1 MRFAIVGSGA
11 VGGYYGAK
19 LQRAGHDVTLIA
31 RGKNLAALREKGMTI
46 ESAALG
52 DFHVKPRAEESA
64 ANVRGT
70 EVVLLATKTYDN
82 DTAIPLVRQLLDQGA
97 SGAYVLSLQNGVSSP
112 YALAEAVGEARV
124 MAGPTYVATALVEPG
139 RIVQTGVHRRI
150 AFGEVFKIGAG
161 LSARALALHDAFVGA
176 DIVSEPHPDG
186 RVPLWQKYTYLG
198 PFAAFTGA
206 ARLPIGPLWADPG
219 TRESFLA
226 ASREMHSLASAEGSR
241 SPPTPSPNS
250 RLTSARCSP
259 TPGPPCSSI
268 CSRARGSRSRAC
280 SVSRSAWARS
290 MACPRPSSRPCTRC
304 SSPGPTVPDRNQARP
319 TPAPPSTARA
329 MPVR

>member
-1 MRFAIVGSGA
+1 MQFAIVGSGA

-52 DFHVKPRAEESA
+52 DFHVRPRAEETA
-64 ANVRGT
+64 ASVRGA

-82 DTAIPLVRQLLDQGA
+82 DTAIPLVKTLLDQGV
-97 SGAYVLSLQNGVSSP
+97 SNAYVLSLQNGVSSP

-139 RIVQTGVHRRI
+139 RIVQTGTHRRI
-150 AFGEVFKIGAG
+150 AFGEVFNVGSA
-161 LSARALALHDAFVGA
+161 LSTRTQSLHDVFVAA
-176 DIVSEPHPDG
+176 DIISEPHADG
-186 RVPLWQKYTYLG
+186 RVPLWQKYTYLA

-219 TRESFLA
+219 TRESFLG
-226 ASREMHSLASAEGSR
+226 ASAEMHA
-241 SPPTPSPNS
+241 
-250 RLTSARCSP
+250 L
-259 TPGPPCSSI
+259 
-268 CSRARGSRSRAC
+268 
-280 SVSRSAWARS
+280 
-290 MACPRPSSRPCTRC
+290 
-304 SSPGPTVPDRNQARP
+304 
-319 TPAPPSTARA
+319 ARA
-329 MPVR
+329 EGVTLGADSIQKLEAYIGSLQPDTRSSLLIDLQQGKKIEVEGLLGFAVRLGEKHGVATPIIKALYSVLKPWAGGPR